1 MVNNKGNKAMS
12 NKHALQTYLEQVRD
26 DGYEFKIRS
35 YSGRGMFGATC
46 VAVTLDRYS
55 ISQCELIARVVA
67 AAAYDGAEKAE
78 EEGDFAAEGVS
89 SNTMDIVEAM
99 SNTNTDSMGLGT
111 VVYWPNV
118 PYVAGDEA
126 TEDTE
131 EEEDDS

>member
-1 MVNNKGNKAMS
+1 MVNKQGETKMS
-12 NKHALQTYLEQVRD
+12 NKHALQKYLEAVRG

-46 VAVTLDRYS
+46 VAVTLDRDS

-89 SNTMDIVEAM
+89 SNTMDIVDAM
-99 SNTNTDSMGLGT
+99 RNTSTDSMGLGT
-111 VVYWPNV
+111 VIYWPNV
-118 PYVAGDEA
+118 PYVAGEETSEDE
-126 TEDTE
+126 DE
-131 EEEDDS
+131 EHDY